1 MRASVLLLCLLA
13 ATACDE
19 KAPTAPVVPTNQ
31 QFTLAPGEAV
41 AIDGTGLRVEF
52 MRVMGDSRCPA
63 DALCIWIG
71 DATVLVRVRESAQT
85 SDYDL
90 HTNNSLQSTVDH
102 AGVRLS
108 LLQLQPYPFSNRPI
122 QPSDYRA
129 TLEVRR

>member
-1 MRASVLLLCLLA
+1 MRASVLVVCLLA
-13 ATACDE
+13 TTACDE
-19 KAPTAPVVPTNQ
+19 QAPTAPMLPINQ
-31 QFTLAPGEAV
+31 QFTLTPGEAA
-41 AIDGTGLRVEF
+41 AIDGAGLRVQF

-63 DALCIWIG
+63 DAICVWVG
-71 DATVLVRVRESAQT
+71 DATVVVRVFAGTGT

-102 AGVRLS
+102 GGVRIS
-108 LLQLQPYPFSNRPI
+108 LVRLQPYPFSNRPI